1 MLSFGHVHSVRS
13 FIMIPSHDVV
23 DIVDS
28 SWSQPYFGEI
38 SGPNTSVGILGLIL
52 GEIGRVNMVMDVAIS
67 FIPFL
72 IVILFEMV
80 MGWMDCEILSHPGS
94 QFQLLV
100 YFVQQQ
106 VILFADHAVTVG
118 AVS

>member
-1 MLSFGHVHSVRS
+1 
-13 FIMIPSHDVV
+13 MIPSHDVV

-28 SWSQPYFGEI
+28 SWSQPNFGEI